1 MRFVLCLALAVLAAP
16 DAVADEVVMKNGDKI
31 SGKVVNLGGGK
42 LKVETPHSGVVVLEW
57 AQVASI
63 RTDEAVKVKLT
74 TGEVFEG
81 KIGAGQDGK
90 ILVDAPGGK
99 LEVTPDKVKSLNE
112 PPTAWH
118 GSVDLA
124 GRKTDGNTH
133 NASMLLA
140 AEIFRTTE
148 KDRILLKAVFRYDE
162 TSGVVEE
169 RNTYAIAKYDYLFSD
184 RIYAYA
190 SGELFSDKFK
200 DLTLRSILAIG
211 VGHIFEKSPAFDLW
225 GDIGI
230 AHVESEYHEAD
241 HESYPGGRISAHVR
255 HILPLGFEVVD
266 DIVFLPNFEE
276 GDAWILRNEL
286 ALTTSLGHGLG
297 FKAGMITDYDNDP
310 PDDIREHDNTYFFG
324 VNYKF

>member
-1 MRFVLCLALAVLAAP
+1 MRFLLVAAFLVMAAAQAL
-16 DAVADEVVMKNGDKI
+16 ADEVVMKNGDKI
-31 SGKVVNLGGGK
+31 TGKVIDLGGGK
-42 LKVETPHSGVVVLEW
+42 LKVETVHSGVIVLDW
-57 AQVASI
+57 GQVASVK
-63 RTDEAVKVKLT
+63 TDAAARVKLT
-74 TGEVFEG
+74 TGETFEG
-81 KIGAGQDGK
+81 KLGAGQDGK
-90 ILVDAPGGK
+90 ILVDSPGAK
-99 LEVTPDKVKSLNE
+99 LEVTPDKVKSINE

-118 GSVDLA
+118 GSVTVA

-133 NASMLLA
+133 NTSALIE

-162 TSGVVEE
+162 TDDVITE
-169 RNTYAIAKYDYLFSD
+169 RNTYAIAKYDYLFTD

-211 VGHIFEKSPAFDLW
+211 AGYIFEKSPKFDLW
-225 GDIGI
+225 GDVGL
-230 AHVESEYHEAD
+230 AHVESEYREAE

-255 HILPLGFEVVD
+255 KSLPLGFEVID

-286 ALTTSLGHGLG
+286 ALATELGHGLA

-310 PDDIREHDNTYFFG
+310 PDDIREHDNTYFVG
-324 VNYKF
+324 LGYKF